1 MSWHDSAECGL
12 CLCRRLN
19 RKGNFRKVDVTND
32 LFITSTTLYNF
43 NFAPLLHQHSSCL
56 VGSMNCGKRGN
67 LLTWSSTTTTKPCWN
82 QAARRRGYLD
92 HPDGHCGIRSSLPLY
107 VEIYEWYAHDDWLF
121 CSTVR
126 REHHQAAHL
135 NTAPSADPTRVRY
148 RTTMYYI
155 FRERLSTV

>member
-19 RKGNFRKVDVTND
+19 RKGNFRKVDVAND

-107 VEIYEWYAHDDWLF
+107 VDLRMICARWLTILQHR
-121 CSTVR
+121 SPW
-126 REHHQAAHL
+126 
-135 NTAPSADPTRVRY
+135 APSSSSSKHGTECRSDSCTISNNHVL
-148 RTTMYYI
+148 YI
-155 FRERLSTV
+155 